1 MADVTAITRWQEPGA
16 PPPVDGPMA
25 PVIVALFDDYGIADR
40 VRTELVADG
49 FPTDRVELTSLVETG
64 QADSEPG
71 DAFVARVAN
80 YFHTLLDQS
89 DEHNGNPETF
99 AQRVRNGNSAVT
111 VHPRTEY
118 EIDSVRAILHRN
130 KPVAVE
136 EILH

>member
-1 MADVTAITRWQEPGA
+1 MT
-16 PPPVDGPMA
+16 

-71 DAFVARVAN
+71 DAFVARVSN
-80 YFHTLLDQS
+80 YFHTLIDQS
-89 DEHNGNPETF
+89 GEQHDGEAEGL
-99 AQRVRNGNSAVT
+99 AQRVRNGNSAIT